1 MLSLFLTLFLSW
13 PAQAAPAA
21 GWSLEQVLQQVD
33 RGNPEIVAAR
43 EMAEAAQSMALASW
57 SLPDPQV
64 GVTFNNFPRPG
75 LALDQA
81 QSRSLDLI
89 QELPFPGKQ
98 LLTSRQA
105 GAEAEA
111 RRAGLARVRADQ
123 RLEAR
128 RMYWDL
134 QAAVASARVL
144 SLSAASLGELAG
156 ISRQRDRFG
165 ATDRMAQ
172 LMDPMARMQQAAAL
186 NAQAGAEADG
196 LAARQALRRLMGLG
210 LGEALPA
217 LALAGEQDLFQAGDG
232 HDALREKALS
242 AGPELKEAQAALAA
256 SRAKRDVALAGWLP
270 DFMLQYSL
278 MQDQSGMASG
288 MAMAR
293 MSVPLWFTRPWG
305 EASAA
310 GHEAASAEG
319 MAQAARLS
327 TAEVFESA
335 WAQRQA
341 GREQW
346 RRYRQEI
353 LPLSLEASG
362 RGIAGYRAGSIGVS
376 DALNAVLAY
385 QSMNLDALMLQS
397 QLGLLDATLI
407 RLTGE

>member
-1 MLSLFLTLFLSW
+1 MLGLALVRPG
-13 PAQAAPAA
+13 PALAGPAA
-21 GWSLEQVLQQVD
+21 GWSLEQVLDQVD
-33 RGNPEIVAAR
+33 RGDPEIVAAR
-43 EMAEAAQSMALASW
+43 EMAEAAQSMVLASW

-105 GAEAEA
+105 SAEADA
-111 RRAGLARVRADQ
+111 RRASLARVRADQ

-186 NAQAGAEADG
+186 NALAGAEADG
-196 LAARQALRRLMGLG
+196 EAERQALRRLMGLG
-210 LGEALPA
+210 LGEVLPV
-217 LALAGEQDLFQAGDG
+217 LAPAGEQDLFQAGDG
-232 HDALREKALS
+232 HDALRERALS
-242 AGPELKEAQAALAA
+242 AGPELKEALAALAA
-256 SRAKRDVALAGWLP
+256 SQAKRDVALAGWLP

-319 MAQAARLS
+319 MAQVARLS
-327 TAEVFESA
+327 TAEAFESA

-346 RRYRQEI
+346 QRTQQEI
-353 LPLSLEASG
+353 LPLSLEASE

-376 DALNAVLAY
+376 DALGAVLAY